1 MPDQPTTIQAFV
13 ETAAK
18 LVLPFATAMAAVGA
32 LSMAFIQT
40 LKDMFPIRRAFQ
52 KKFLGDWLAS
62 KSKAAD
68 GSGSQRTDSF
78 AAERDLIRLATASDR
93 DAFYDLATEQLCGQ
107 INSAAQVIIEFPH
120 KHRDLFLCLTAVAE
134 PEDVAL
140 MLRVSEHPPPP
151 PVPQDVIDA
160 KGRVIHAVQRA
171 IDGFQIAIAFRWKFW
186 LQIASF
192 FLSFS
197 IVVTA
202 LWISEGTIAMN
213 GVTFFGV
220 IVMGIAG
227 GFLAPVAR
235 DLVAALE
242 KRRG

>member
-1 MPDQPTTIQAFV
+1 MAADTTILAFV
-13 ETAAK
+13 DSAADF
-18 LVLPFATAMAAVGA
+18 VLPFATAMAAVGA

-40 LKDMFPIRRAFQ
+40 LKDLFPIRRAYQ
-52 KKFLGDWLAS
+52 QRFLRDWLTS
-62 KSKAAD
+62 KSAGAAR
-68 GSGSQRTDSF
+68 SGSQPPDPV

-93 DAFYDLATEQLCGQ
+93 EAFYDLATEQLCGQ

-120 KHRDLFLCLTAVAE
+120 KHSDLFVCLTAVAE
-134 PEDVAL
+134 PGDVAL
-140 MLRVSEHPPPP
+140 MLRVSEQPPPP

-160 KGRVIHAVQRA
+160 KARVIHAVQRA
-171 IDGFQIAIAFRWKFW
+171 IDGLQIAVCFRWKLR

-192 FLSFS
+192 VLSFAF
-197 IVVTA
+197 VVTA
-202 LWISEGTIAMN
+202 LWISDRTIAKDGN
-213 GVTFFGV
+213 TFFGV
-220 IVMGIAG
+220 IVTGIAG